1 MPKSKMFRPVQVG
14 KKKRYTYAR
23 SEEVLKMPHLLDL
36 QTKSYDWFCSEGLKD
51 VFADISPIEDSAH
64 KWALHFGK
72 YYFGKGKYNIEQ
84 CKAKDVNYSA
94 PLYVQ
99 VRLENKETGELK
111 EHDLFMGDFPI
122 MTDTGTFIINGAE
135 RVIVSQLVRSPG
147 VYYKKERD
155 TFDKEIYSAQLIP
168 NRGAWIE
175 LESDPSGS
183 ISVRIDRNRKMP
195 VTVLVRALGYSSND
209 DILEL
214 FDHDI
219 HIEKTL
225 EKDNTTDRKS
235 ALIEIY
241 HKLRP
246 GEPAT
251 EESGTTLLN
260 NFFYDPRRYDLAKV
274 GRYKINKKLAWK
286 NRLRGHKT
294 EGPIINKE
302 TGEVVIE
309 GNSIIDDEAIAKI
322 EESGVF
328 SSYDQ
333 VEVMTQKGDGTPVK
347 VICSSGNREDN
358 YRILERCDIIAC
370 IDYLLNLIQG
380 YGKSDDIDH
389 LGNRRVRCVGE
400 LLQNQFRI
408 GLTRMERVACERMTT
423 QDQDKM
429 TPQALVNIRPVVAA
443 IKEFFGSSQ
452 LSQFMDQTNPLA
464 ELPHKRRLSA
474 LGPGGLSRERAGF
487 EGRDVHYSHYGRMCP
502 VETPEGPNIGLIS
515 SLSNYG
521 IINKYG
527 LIETPYRII
536 EKSVGPDGKK
546 EYHVTDETKYV
557 TADIEEDK
565 IIAQASEPLDEQGH
579 FIHKNVASR
588 RGADVL
594 EAEPEEVD
602 LMDVSPKQVVSIGTS
617 LIPFLEHDDTNRA
630 LMGANMQRQ
639 AVPLLRPEAPLVGTG
654 MEWVAGQDSGVC
666 ILAKRGGT
674 VERVTGRQII
684 VHADNGELDTY
695 NLIKF
700 MRSNQSTCINQ
711 RPTVFKGERVEKGD
725 TLADGMATD
734 QGELALGHNVLVAF
748 VSWEGYNHEDAV
760 LISER
765 LCKDDLYTSIH
776 IEEYECDAR
785 DTKLGEEEITRQLS
799 SVSEDTVKYLDE
811 NGIIMVG
818 ADVRPGDI
826 LVGKVTPKGETE
838 LTPEERLLRAVFG
851 DKEREVR
858 DTSLRVPHGE
868 FGKVVDVKVF
878 TRENGGGLAPGV
890 NKIVQVYIAQKRKI
904 REGDKMAGRHG
915 NKCVCSRIL
924 PVEDMPFTPD
934 GHPVDLVLNPL
945 GVPSRMN
952 IGQILEI
959 HLSWACHMLGEE
971 IRDAMAKGED
981 SKEYKDM
988 RDRLVACGYDF
999 KKYGMPEP
1007 TESGIHIATPVFDG
1021 CRDEDLAATLKAAG
1035 LPANAKT
1042 DLYDGRTGEKLDNQV
1057 TIGWKYMLKLHHL
1070 VDDKIHARSIGPYS
1084 LVTQQPLGGKAQF
1097 GGQRFGEME
1106 VWALEAYGAAY
1117 TLQEILT
1124 VKSDDIVGRVKA
1136 YEKIVKGENIPSPG
1150 VPESFKVLMKE
1161 LQSIGLD
1168 VRILNENGDE
1178 VVLKE
1183 LDESDL
1189 EQGHSGDHWHR
1200 EVKEAMEGDSAV
1212 TESRNA
1218 LETSMNGGE
1227 AAEGNDVAS
1236 FNDTLEAEAN
1246 APENEEVGFNEVN
1259 MNDEVGHTDDSNG
1272 QDE

>member
-1 MPKSKMFRPVQVG
+1 M
-14 KKKRYTYAR
+14 
-23 SEEVLKMPHLLDL
+23 
-36 QTKSYDWFCSEGLKD
+36 
-51 VFADISPIEDSAH
+51 
-64 KWALHFGK
+64 
-72 YYFGKGKYNIEQ
+72 
-84 CKAKDVNYSA
+84 
-94 PLYVQ
+94 
-99 VRLENKETGELK
+99 
-111 EHDLFMGDFPI
+111 
-122 MTDTGTFIINGAE
+122 
-135 RVIVSQLVRSPG
+135 
-147 VYYKKERD
+147 
-155 TFDKEIYSAQLIP
+155 
-168 NRGAWIE
+168 
-175 LESDPSGS
+175 
-183 ISVRIDRNRKMP
+183 
-195 VTVLVRALGYSSND
+195 
-209 DILEL
+209 
-214 FDHDI
+214 
-219 HIEKTL
+219 
-225 EKDNTTDRKS
+225 
-235 ALIEIY
+235 
-241 HKLRP
+241 
-246 GEPAT
+246 
-251 EESGTTLLN
+251 
-260 NFFYDPRRYDLAKV
+260 
-274 GRYKINKKLAWK
+274 
-286 NRLRGHKT
+286 
-294 EGPIINKE
+294 
-302 TGEVVIE
+302 VIE
-309 GNSIIDDEAIAKI
+309 GNSTIDEEAIARI

-328 SSYDQ
+328 SSFDQ
-333 VEVMTQKGDGTPVK
+333 VEVMTQKDDGTPVK

-358 YRILERCDIIAC
+358 YRTLEICDIIAC
-370 IDYLLNLIQG
+370 IDYLLNMMQG

-408 GLTRMERVACERMTT
+408 GLTRMERVVRERMTT

-429 TPQALVNIRPVVAA
+429 SVQALVNIRPVVAA

-464 ELPHKRRLSA
+464 ELTHKRRLSA

-487 EGRDVHYSHYGRMCP
+487 EVRDVHYSHYGRMCP

-521 IINKYG
+521 VINKYG
-527 LIETPYRII
+527 LIETPYRLID
-536 EKSVGPDGKK
+536 EKT
-546 EYHVTDETKYV
+546 HTVTDKCEYV

-565 IIAQASEPLDEQGH
+565 IIAQASEPLDAEGH
-579 FIHKNVASR
+579 FVHKNVASR
-588 RGADVL
+588 RGPDVL
-594 EAEPEEVD
+594 EAEPDEVV

-666 ILAKRGGT
+666 ILAKRAGT

-684 VHADNGELDTY
+684 VRAENGELDTY
-695 NLIKF
+695 DIIKF

-711 RPTVFKGERVEKGD
+711 HPIVSKGDRVEAGD

-734 QGELALGHNVLVAF
+734 GGELALGHNVLVAF

-799 SVSEDTVKYLDE
+799 SVSEDAVKYLDE

-838 LTPEERLLRAVFG
+838 LTPEERLLRAIFG

-878 TRENGGGLAPGV
+878 TRENGDELAPGV
-890 NKIVQVYIAQKRKI
+890 NKLVRVYIAQKRKI

-915 NKCVCSRIL
+915 NKCVCSRIM

-934 GHPVDLVLNPL
+934 GRPVDLVLNPL

-971 IRDAMAKGED
+971 IHAAMAAGVGSPKYEEM
-981 SKEYKDM
+981 KQ
-988 RDRLVACGYDF
+988 RLIDCGYDF
-999 KKYGMPEP
+999 EKYGMPEP

-1035 LPANAKT
+1035 LPAGAKT

-1070 VDDKIHARSIGPYS
+1070 VDDKIHARSTGPYS

-1124 VKSDDIVGRVKA
+1124 VKSDDVIGRVKA

-1189 EQGHSGDHWHR
+1189 EQGYGGGQPWHKD
-1200 EVKEAMEGDSAV
+1200 ELKEAMEGDDAV
-1212 TESRNA
+1212 SDSRNDM
-1218 LETSMNGGE
+1218 ESHMNGAIENAGD
-1227 AAEGNDVAS
+1227 DVAS

-1246 APENEEVGFNEVN
+1246 AQAPVEAGFGETDLDTELGFT
-1259 MNDEVGHTDDSNG
+1259 NDSQDD
-1272 QDE
+1272 

>member
-23 SEEVLKMPHLLDL
+23 SQEVLKMPHLLDL
-36 QTKSYDWFCSEGLKD
+36 QTKSYEWFCREGLKD

-64 KWALHFGK
+64 KWALHFGD
-72 YYFGKGKYNIEQ
+72 YYFGQGKYNIEQ

-94 PLYVQ
+94 PLYVK

-111 EHDLFMGDFPI
+111 EHDLFMGDFPV

-155 TFDKEIYSAQLIP
+155 AFDKEIYSAQLIP

-183 ISVRIDRNRKMP
+183 LSVRIDRNRKMP
-195 VTVLVRALGYSSND
+195 VTVLIRVLGYSTNEE
-209 DILEL
+209 ILEL

-225 EKDNTTDRKS
+225 EKDSTTDRKS

-251 EESGTTLLN
+251 EESGATLLH
-260 NFFYDPRRYDLAKV
+260 NFFFDPRRYDLAKV
-274 GRYKINKKLAWK
+274 GRYKLNKKLSWR
-286 NRLRGHKT
+286 NRLLGHKT
-294 EGPIINKE
+294 EGPIVNME

-309 GNSIIDDEAIAKI
+309 ANSIIDDEAIAKI

-328 SSYDQ
+328 NGNGQ
-333 VEVMTQKGDGTPVK
+333 VEIMTQKDDGTPVK

-358 YRILERCDIIAC
+358 FRTLENCDIIAC
-370 IDYLLNLIQG
+370 IDYLLNMMQG

-408 GLTRMERVACERMTT
+408 GLTRMERVVRERMTT

-464 ELPHKRRLSA
+464 ELTHKRRLSA

-487 EGRDVHYSHYGRMCP
+487 EVRDVHYSHYGRMCP

-527 LIETPYRII
+527 LIETPYRQI
-536 EKSVGPDGKK
+536 VDGK
-546 EYHVTDETKYV
+546 VTNECKYV

-565 IIAQASEPLDEQGH
+565 IIAQASEPLDAEGY
-579 FIHKNVASR
+579 FVHKNVASR

-594 EAEPEEVD
+594 EAEPDEVD

-684 VHADNGELDTY
+684 VRADNGELDTY
-695 NLIKF
+695 DLIKF

-711 RPTVFKGERVEKGD
+711 RPVVFKGDRVEVGS

-734 QGELALGHNVLVAF
+734 GGELALGHNVLVAF

-785 DTKLGEEEITRQLS
+785 DTKLGAEEITRQLS
-799 SVSEDTVKYLDE
+799 SVSEDAVKYLDE
-811 NGIIMVG
+811 NGIIMIG

-838 LTPEERLLRAVFG
+838 LTPEERLLRAIFG

-878 TRENGGGLAPGV
+878 TRENGDELAPGV
-890 NKIVQVYIAQKRKI
+890 NKLVRVYIAQKRKI

-934 GHPVDLVLNPL
+934 GRPVDLVLNPL

-971 IRDAMAKGED
+971 IHEALKDPAQYKIMEQRLRD
-981 SKEYKDM
+981 
-988 RDRLVACGYDF
+988 CGYDF
-999 KKYGMPEP
+999 DQYGMPEP

-1070 VDDKIHARSIGPYS
+1070 VDDKIHARSTGPYS

-1106 VWALEAYGAAY
+1106 VWALYAYGASNV
-1117 TLQEILT
+1117 LQEILT
-1124 VKSDDIVGRVKA
+1124 VKSDDTVGRVKT
-1136 YEKIVKGENIPSPG
+1136 YESIVKGENVPVPG
-1150 VPESFKVLMKE
+1150 IPESFKVL
-1161 LQSIGLD
+1161 
-1168 VRILNENGDE
+1168 
-1178 VVLKE
+1178 
-1183 LDESDL
+1183 
-1189 EQGHSGDHWHR
+1189 
-1200 EVKEAMEGDSAV
+1200 VKEIRSLALDIEPMHDADEDASAPV
-1212 TESRNA
+1212 TAE
-1218 LETSMNGGE
+1218 ETSALDDLAALAGIDADVE
-1227 AAEGNDVAS
+1227 AQDAE
-1236 FNDTLEAEAN
+1236 TAEA
-1246 APENEEVGFNEVN
+1246 PEAVAATT
-1259 MNDEVGHTDDSNG
+1259 TDK
-1272 QDE
+1272 E

>member
-14 KKKRYTYAR
+14 KRKRYTYAR
-23 SEEVLKMPHLLDL
+23 SQEVLEMPHLLDL
-36 QTKSYDWFCSEGLKD
+36 QTRSYDWFKAEGLKD
-51 VFADISPIEDSAH
+51 VFADISPIEDGAH
-64 KWALHFGK
+64 KWALYFGSYSFGK
-72 YYFGKGKYNIEQ
+72 EKYNIEE
-84 CKAKDVNYSA
+84 CKSRDATYCA
-94 PLYVQ
+94 PLHVQ
-99 VRLENKETGELK
+99 VRLVNKESGEIK
-111 EHDLFMGDFPI
+111 EHELFMGDFPI

-147 VYYKKERD
+147 VYYKKELD
-155 TFDKEIYSAQLIP
+155 TFGKEIYNAQIIP

-175 LESDPSGS
+175 LETDAGGV

-209 DILEL
+209 EILNL

-219 HIEKTL
+219 HIIKTL
-225 EKDNTTDRKS
+225 EKDSTTS
-235 ALIEIY
+235 TEEALLEIY
-241 HKLRP
+241 RKLRP

-251 EESGTTLLN
+251 VESGTTLLN

-274 GRYKINKKLAWK
+274 GRYKLNKKLSWK
-286 NRLRGHKT
+286 NRLLGNRT
-294 EGPIINKE
+294 EGPIVNTE
-302 TGEVVIE
+302 TGEIVIDAD
-309 GNSIIDDEAIAKI
+309 SYIDKEAIELLDK
-322 EESGVF
+322 SGVF
-328 SSYDQ
+328 ANTDQ
-333 VEVMTQKGDGTPVK
+333 VEVMTQKEDGTPVK

-358 YRILERCDIIAC
+358 FRILERADIIAY
-370 IDYLLNLIQG
+370 IDYLLNMMQG
-380 YGKSDDIDH
+380 YGSVDDIDH

-408 GLTRMERVACERMTT
+408 GLSRMERVVRERMTT

-429 TPQALVNIRPVVAA
+429 TPQVLVNIRPVVAA

-464 ELPHKRRLSA
+464 ELTHKRRLSA

-487 EGRDVHYSHYGRMCP
+487 EVRDVHYSHYGRMCP

-527 LIETPYRII
+527 LIETPYRLI
-536 EKSVGPDGKK
+536 DKK
-546 EYHVTDETKYV
+546 AHRVTNECKYY
-557 TADIEEDK
+557 TADVEDSLV
-565 IIAQASEPLDEQGH
+565 IAQASEPLDEEGR
-579 FIHKNVASR
+579 FVHKNVASR
-588 RGADVL
+588 YGADVL
-594 EAEPEEVD
+594 EADSEEVD

-654 MEWVAGQDSGVC
+654 MEWVAAQDSGVC
-666 ILAKRGGT
+666 LLAKRSGV
-674 VERVTGRQII
+674 VERVTGKKI
-684 VHADNGELDTY
+684 VVRADNGELDTY
-695 NLIKF
+695 ELTKF
-700 MRSNQSTCINQ
+700 LRSNQSTCINQ
-711 RPTVFKGERVEKGD
+711 RPLVYKGDRVETGS

-734 QGELALGHNVLVAF
+734 GGELALGHNVLVAF

-799 SVSEDTVKYLDE
+799 SVSEDAVRYLDE

-838 LTPEERLLRAVFG
+838 LTPEERLLRAIFG

-878 TRENGGGLAPGV
+878 TRENGDELAPGV
-890 NKIVQVYIAQKRKI
+890 NKLVRVYIAQKRKI

-934 GHPVDLVLNPL
+934 GRPVDLVLNPL

-971 IRDAMAKGED
+971 IKKNP
-981 SKEYKDM
+981 KEVEK
-988 RDRLVACGYDF
+988 RLRALGYDF
-999 KKYGMPEP
+999 DKYGMPEP
-1007 TESGIHIATPVFDG
+1007 DESGIHIATPVFDG

-1035 LPANAKT
+1035 LPETGKSVI
-1042 DLYDGRTGEKLDNQV
+1042 YDGRTGEKLDGPV

-1070 VDDKIHARSIGPYS
+1070 VDDKIHARSTGPYS

-1124 VKSDDIVGRVKA
+1124 VKSDDVVGRVKA
-1136 YEKIVKGENIPSPG
+1136 YEKIVKGQNIPSPG

-1168 VRILNENGDE
+1168 VRVLNENGDD
-1178 VVLKE
+1178 VILKE
-1183 LDESDL
+1183 LDENEYD
-1189 EQGHSGDHWHR
+1189 SGNEH
-1200 EVKEAMEGDSAV
+1200 EKLYKAPEENKEEKEEKEDIKKLIEGDDALIH
-1212 TESRNA
+1212 SRSVF
-1218 LETSMNGGE
+1218 ETGMSGE
-1227 AAEGNDVAS
+1227 NVVENNDVAS
-1236 FNDTLEAEAN
+1236 FNDVQNMDTDV
-1246 APENEEVGFNEVN
+1246 PSDGGFVPGDFES
-1259 MNDEVGHTDDSNG
+1259 DDG
-1272 QDE
+1272 QDS

>member
-1 MPKSKMFRPVQVG
+1 MG
-14 KKKRYTYAR
+14 A
-23 SEEVLKMPHLLDL
+23 
-36 QTKSYDWFCSEGLKD
+36 
-51 VFADISPIEDSAH
+51 A
-64 KWALHFGK
+64 FGE

-94 PLYVQ
+94 PLYVK

-111 EHDLFMGDFPI
+111 EHDLFMGDFPV

-155 TFDKEIYSAQLIP
+155 AFDKEIYSAQLIP

-175 LESDPSGS
+175 LESDPAGS

-195 VTVLVRALGYSSND
+195 VTVLVRALGYSSNEE
-209 DILEL
+209 ILDL

-225 EKDNTTDRKS
+225 DKDNTTDRKS

-274 GRYKINKKLAWK
+274 GRYKLNKKLSWK
-286 NRLRGHKT
+286 NRLLGHKT
-294 EGPIINKE
+294 EGPIVNQE

-309 GNSIIDDEAIAKI
+309 ANSLIDEDAIARI

-328 SSYDQ
+328 SSFDQ
-333 VEVMTQKGDGTPVK
+333 VEVMTQKDDGTPVK

-370 IDYLLNLIQG
+370 IDYLLNMMQG

-408 GLTRMERVACERMTT
+408 GLTRMERVVRERMTT

-464 ELPHKRRLSA
+464 ELTHKRRLSA

-487 EGRDVHYSHYGRMCP
+487 EVRDVHYSHYGRMCP

-527 LIETPYRII
+527 LIETPYRMI
-536 EKSVGPDGKK
+536 EKSVDEKTGEK
-546 EYHVTDETKYV
+546 EYHVTNETKYV

-565 IIAQASEPLDEQGH
+565 IIAQASEPLDAEGH
-579 FIHKNVASR
+579 FLHKNVASR
-588 RGADVL
+588 RGPDVL

-684 VHADNGELDTY
+684 VRADNGELDTY
-695 NLIKF
+695 DLIKF

-734 QGELALGHNVLVAF
+734 QGELA
-748 VSWEGYNHEDAV
+748 
-760 LISER
+760 
-765 LCKDDLYTSIH
+765 
-776 IEEYECDAR
+776 
-785 DTKLGEEEITRQLS
+785 
-799 SVSEDTVKYLDE
+799 
-811 NGIIMVG
+811 
-818 ADVRPGDI
+818 
-826 LVGKVTPKGETE
+826 
-838 LTPEERLLRAVFG
+838 
-851 DKEREVR
+851 
-858 DTSLRVPHGE
+858 
-868 FGKVVDVKVF
+868 
-878 TRENGGGLAPGV
+878 
-890 NKIVQVYIAQKRKI
+890 
-904 REGDKMAGRHG
+904 
-915 NKCVCSRIL
+915 
-924 PVEDMPFTPD
+924 
-934 GHPVDLVLNPL
+934 
-945 GVPSRMN
+945 
-952 IGQILEI
+952 
-959 HLSWACHMLGEE
+959 WATMC
-971 IRDAMAKGED
+971 
-981 SKEYKDM
+981 
-988 RDRLVACGYDF
+988 
-999 KKYGMPEP
+999 
-1007 TESGIHIATPVFDG
+1007 
-1021 CRDEDLAATLKAAG
+1021 
-1035 LPANAKT
+1035 
-1042 DLYDGRTGEKLDNQV
+1042 
-1057 TIGWKYMLKLHHL
+1057 W
-1070 VDDKIHARSIGPYS
+1070 
-1084 LVTQQPLGGKAQF
+1084 
-1097 GGQRFGEME
+1097 
-1106 VWALEAYGAAY
+1106 
-1117 TLQEILT
+1117 
-1124 VKSDDIVGRVKA
+1124 
-1136 YEKIVKGENIPSPG
+1136 
-1150 VPESFKVLMKE
+1150 
-1161 LQSIGLD
+1161 
-1168 VRILNENGDE
+1168 
-1178 VVLKE
+1178 
-1183 LDESDL
+1183 
-1189 EQGHSGDHWHR
+1189 
-1200 EVKEAMEGDSAV
+1200 
-1212 TESRNA
+1212 
-1218 LETSMNGGE
+1218 
-1227 AAEGNDVAS
+1227 
-1236 FNDTLEAEAN
+1236 
-1246 APENEEVGFNEVN
+1246 
-1259 MNDEVGHTDDSNG
+1259 
-1272 QDE
+1272 

>member
-1 MPKSKMFRPVQVG
+1 M
-14 KKKRYTYAR
+14 
-23 SEEVLKMPHLLDL
+23 
-36 QTKSYDWFCSEGLKD
+36 
-51 VFADISPIEDSAH
+51 
-64 KWALHFGK
+64 
-72 YYFGKGKYNIEQ
+72 
-84 CKAKDVNYSA
+84 
-94 PLYVQ
+94 
-99 VRLENKETGELK
+99 
-111 EHDLFMGDFPI
+111 
-122 MTDTGTFIINGAE
+122 
-135 RVIVSQLVRSPG
+135 
-147 VYYKKERD
+147 
-155 TFDKEIYSAQLIP
+155 
-168 NRGAWIE
+168 
-175 LESDPSGS
+175 
-183 ISVRIDRNRKMP
+183 
-195 VTVLVRALGYSSND
+195 
-209 DILEL
+209 
-214 FDHDI
+214 
-219 HIEKTL
+219 
-225 EKDNTTDRKS
+225 
-235 ALIEIY
+235 
-241 HKLRP
+241 
-246 GEPAT
+246 
-251 EESGTTLLN
+251 
-260 NFFYDPRRYDLAKV
+260 
-274 GRYKINKKLAWK
+274 
-286 NRLRGHKT
+286 
-294 EGPIINKE
+294 E

-309 GNSIIDDEAIAKI
+309 ANSLIDDEAIAKI

-328 SSYDQ
+328 NGNGQ
-333 VEVMTQKGDGTPVK
+333 VEIMTQKDDGTPVK

-358 YRILERCDIIAC
+358 FRTLENCDIIAC
-370 IDYLLNLIQG
+370 IDYLLNMMQG

-408 GLTRMERVACERMTT
+408 GLTRMERVVRERMTT

-464 ELPHKRRLSA
+464 ELTHKRRLSA

-487 EGRDVHYSHYGRMCP
+487 EVRDVHYSHYGRMCP

-527 LIETPYRII
+527 LIETPYRQI
-536 EKSVGPDGKK
+536 VDGK
-546 EYHVTDETKYV
+546 VTNECKYV

-565 IIAQASEPLDEQGH
+565 IIAQASEPLDAEGH
-579 FIHKNVASR
+579 FVHKNVASR

-594 EAEPEEVD
+594 EAEPDEVD

-684 VHADNGELDTY
+684 VRADNGELDTY
-695 NLIKF
+695 DLIKF

-711 RPTVFKGERVEKGD
+711 RPVVFKGDRVEVGS

-734 QGELALGHNVLVAF
+734 GGELALGHNVLVAF

-785 DTKLGEEEITRQLS
+785 DTKLGAEEITRQLS
-799 SVSEDTVKYLDE
+799 SVSEDAVKYLDE
-811 NGIIMVG
+811 NGIIMIG

-838 LTPEERLLRAVFG
+838 LTPEERLLRAIFG

-878 TRENGGGLAPGV
+878 TRENGDELAPGV
-890 NKIVQVYIAQKRKI
+890 NKLVRVYIAQKRKI

-934 GHPVDLVLNPL
+934 GRPVDLVLNPL

-971 IRDAMAKGED
+971 IHEALKDPAQ
-981 SKEYKDM
+981 YKIM
-988 RDRLVACGYDF
+988 EQRLRNCGYDF
-999 KKYGMPEP
+999 DQYGMPEP

-1070 VDDKIHARSIGPYS
+1070 VDDKIHARSTGPYS

-1124 VKSDDIVGRVKA
+1124 VKSDDVIGRVKA
-1136 YEKIVKGENIPSPG
+1136 YEKIFKGENIPSPG

-1183 LDESDL
+1183 LDEEDM
-1189 EQGHSGDHWHR
+1189 EQGYGGGERWHR
-1200 EVKEAMEGDSAV
+1200 DEVKEAMEGDTAV

-1218 LETSMNGGE
+1218 MESSMTG
-1227 AAEGNDVAS
+1227 APAESLHDDVAS
-1236 FNDTLEAEAN
+1236 FNDALEAEVT
-1246 APENEEVGFNEVN
+1246 APAYEEAGFNEEELN
-1259 MNDEVGHTDDSNG
+1259 GDSGHDDDRDE
-1272 QDE
+1272 

>member
-23 SEEVLKMPHLLDL
+23 SQEVLKMPHLLDL
-36 QTKSYDWFCSEGLKD
+36 QTKSYEWFCREGLKD

-64 KWALHFGK
+64 KWALHFGD
-72 YYFGKGKYNIEQ
+72 YYFGQGKYNIEQ

-94 PLYVQ
+94 PLYVK

-111 EHDLFMGDFPI
+111 EHDLFMGDFPV

-155 TFDKEIYSAQLIP
+155 AFDKEIYSAQLIP

-183 ISVRIDRNRKMP
+183 LSVRIDRNRKMP
-195 VTVLVRALGYSSND
+195 VTVLIRVLGYSTNEE
-209 DILEL
+209 ILEL

-225 EKDNTTDRKS
+225 EKDSTTDRKS

-251 EESGTTLLN
+251 EESGATLLH
-260 NFFYDPRRYDLAKV
+260 NFFFDPRRYDLAKV
-274 GRYKINKKLAWK
+274 GRYKLNKKLSWR
-286 NRLRGHKT
+286 NRLLGHKT
-294 EGPIINKE
+294 EGPIVNME

-309 GNSIIDDEAIAKI
+309 ANSLIDDEAIAKI

-328 SSYDQ
+328 NGNGQ
-333 VEVMTQKGDGTPVK
+333 VEIMTQKDDGTPVK

-358 YRILERCDIIAC
+358 FRTLENCDIIAC
-370 IDYLLNLIQG
+370 IDYLLNMMQG

-408 GLTRMERVACERMTT
+408 GLTRMERVVRERMTT

-464 ELPHKRRLSA
+464 ELTHKRRLSA

-487 EGRDVHYSHYGRMCP
+487 EVRDVHYSHYGRMCP

-527 LIETPYRII
+527 LIETPYRQI
-536 EKSVGPDGKK
+536 VDGK
-546 EYHVTDETKYV
+546 VTNECKYV

-565 IIAQASEPLDEQGH
+565 IIAQASEPLDAEGH
-579 FIHKNVASR
+579 FVHKNVASR

-594 EAEPEEVD
+594 EAEPDEVD

-684 VHADNGELDTY
+684 VRADNGELDTY
-695 NLIKF
+695 DLIKF

-711 RPTVFKGERVEKGD
+711 RPVVFKGDRVEVGS

-734 QGELALGHNVLVAF
+734 GGELALGHNVLVAF

-785 DTKLGEEEITRQLS
+785 DTKLGAEEITRQLS
-799 SVSEDTVKYLDE
+799 SVSEDAVKYLDE
-811 NGIIMVG
+811 NGIIMIG

-838 LTPEERLLRAVFG
+838 LTPEERLLRAIFG

-878 TRENGGGLAPGV
+878 TRENGDELAPGV
-890 NKIVQVYIAQKRKI
+890 NKLVRVYIAQKRKI

-934 GHPVDLVLNPL
+934 GRPVDLVLNPL

-971 IRDAMAKGED
+971 IHEALKDPAQ
-981 SKEYKDM
+981 YKIM
-988 RDRLVACGYDF
+988 EQRLRNCGYDF
-999 KKYGMPEP
+999 DQYGMPEP

-1070 VDDKIHARSIGPYS
+1070 VDDKIHARSTGPYS

-1124 VKSDDIVGRVKA
+1124 VKSDDVTGRVRT
-1136 YEKIVKGENIPSPG
+1136 YEAIVKGENIPQPG
-1150 VPESFKVLMKE
+1150 VPESFKVLIKE
-1161 LQSIGLD
+1161 LQSLCLD
-1168 VRILNENGDE
+1168 VRILDENGDE
-1178 VVLKE
+1178 IELKD
-1183 LDESDL
+1183 DEDDFIPGMRDEMSYKSDDD
-1189 EQGHSGDHWHR
+1189 EITGSGFTIEDVPVD
-1200 EVKEAMEGDSAV
+1200 EDDDLGAFSANDGD
-1212 TESRNA
+1212 
-1218 LETSMNGGE
+1218 
-1227 AAEGNDVAS
+1227 DY
-1236 FNDTLEAEAN
+1236 
-1246 APENEEVGFNEVN
+1246 
-1259 MNDEVGHTDDSNG
+1259 TDDA
-1272 QDE
+1272 DKEEE

>member
-1 MPKSKMFRPVQVG
+1 MM
-14 KKKRYTYAR
+14 
-23 SEEVLKMPHLLDL
+23 
-36 QTKSYDWFCSEGLKD
+36 
-51 VFADISPIEDSAH
+51 
-64 KWALHFGK
+64 
-72 YYFGKGKYNIEQ
+72 
-84 CKAKDVNYSA
+84 
-94 PLYVQ
+94 
-99 VRLENKETGELK
+99 
-111 EHDLFMGDFPI
+111 
-122 MTDTGTFIINGAE
+122 
-135 RVIVSQLVRSPG
+135 
-147 VYYKKERD
+147 
-155 TFDKEIYSAQLIP
+155 
-168 NRGAWIE
+168 
-175 LESDPSGS
+175 
-183 ISVRIDRNRKMP
+183 
-195 VTVLVRALGYSSND
+195 
-209 DILEL
+209 
-214 FDHDI
+214 
-219 HIEKTL
+219 
-225 EKDNTTDRKS
+225 
-235 ALIEIY
+235 
-241 HKLRP
+241 
-246 GEPAT
+246 
-251 EESGTTLLN
+251 
-260 NFFYDPRRYDLAKV
+260 
-274 GRYKINKKLAWK
+274 
-286 NRLRGHKT
+286 
-294 EGPIINKE
+294 
-302 TGEVVIE
+302 
-309 GNSIIDDEAIAKI
+309 
-322 EESGVF
+322 
-328 SSYDQ
+328 
-333 VEVMTQKGDGTPVK
+333 
-347 VICSSGNREDN
+347 
-358 YRILERCDIIAC
+358 
-370 IDYLLNLIQG
+370 QG

-408 GLTRMERVACERMTT
+408 GLTRMERVVRERMTT

-429 TPQALVNIRPVVAA
+429 SVQALVNIRPVVAA

-464 ELPHKRRLSA
+464 ELTHKRRLSA

-487 EGRDVHYSHYGRMCP
+487 EVRDVHYSHYGRMCP

-521 IINKYG
+521 VINKYG
-527 LIETPYRII
+527 LIETPYRLID
-536 EKSVGPDGKK
+536 EKT
-546 EYHVTDETKYV
+546 HTVTDKCEYV

-565 IIAQASEPLDEQGH
+565 IIAQASEPLDAEGH
-579 FIHKNVASR
+579 FVHKNVASR
-588 RGADVL
+588 RGPDVL
-594 EAEPEEVD
+594 EAEPDEVV

-666 ILAKRGGT
+666 ILAKRAGT

-684 VHADNGELDTY
+684 VRAENGELDTY
-695 NLIKF
+695 DIIKF

-711 RPTVFKGERVEKGD
+711 HPIVSKGDRVEAGD

-734 QGELALGHNVLVAF
+734 GGELALGHNVLVAF

-799 SVSEDTVKYLDE
+799 SVSEDAVKYLDE

-838 LTPEERLLRAVFG
+838 LTPEERLLRAIFG

-878 TRENGGGLAPGV
+878 TRENGDELAPGV
-890 NKIVQVYIAQKRKI
+890 NKLVRVYIAQKRKI

-915 NKCVCSRIL
+915 NKCVCSRIM
-924 PVEDMPFTPD
+924 PIEDMPFTPD
-934 GHPVDLVLNPL
+934 GRPVDLVLNPL

-971 IRDAMAKGED
+971 IHAAMAAGVGSPKYEEM
-981 SKEYKDM
+981 KQ
-988 RDRLVACGYDF
+988 RLIDCGYDF
-999 KKYGMPEP
+999 EKYGMPEP

-1035 LPANAKT
+1035 LPAGAKT

-1070 VDDKIHARSIGPYS
+1070 VDDKIHARSTGPYS

-1124 VKSDDIVGRVKA
+1124 VKSDDVIGRVKA

-1189 EQGHSGDHWHR
+1189 EQGYGGGQPWHKD
-1200 EVKEAMEGDSAV
+1200 ELKEAMEGDDAV
-1212 TESRNA
+1212 SDSRNDM
-1218 LETSMNGGE
+1218 ESHMNGAIENAGD
-1227 AAEGNDVAS
+1227 DVAS

-1246 APENEEVGFNEVN
+1246 AQAPVEAGFGETDLDTELGFT
-1259 MNDEVGHTDDSNG
+1259 NDSQDD
-1272 QDE
+1272 